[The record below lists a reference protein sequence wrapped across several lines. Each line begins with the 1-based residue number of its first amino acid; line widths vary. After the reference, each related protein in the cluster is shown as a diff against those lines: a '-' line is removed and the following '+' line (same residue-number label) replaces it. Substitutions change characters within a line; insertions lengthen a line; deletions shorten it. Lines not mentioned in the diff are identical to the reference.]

1 MRPCVMPSKWKCEK
15 NKKLPLLP
23 RRKKI
28 NLTERTKR
36 KCRKSGRRKLK
47 TKLLKERENPKER
60 KRIIF
65 SLYYQTN
72 EAKGRISRWQ

>member
-1 MRPCVMPSKWKCEK
+1 MQPRVMQNKWKCEK

-36 KCRKSGRRKLK
+36 KRRKNGRRKLK
-47 TKLLKERENPKER
+47 PKLLKEREKPKER

-65 SLYYQTN
+65 ILCYQNN
-72 EAKGRISRWQ
+72 EAKGRIPL

>member
-1 MRPCVMPSKWKCEK
+1 MQPRVMPNEWKCEK

-36 KCRKSGRRKLK
+36 KCRKNGRRKLK
-47 TKLLKERENPKER
+47 SKLLKEKE
-60 KRIIF
+60 K
-65 SLYYQTN
+65 SLR
-72 EAKGRISRWQ
+72 KGRE